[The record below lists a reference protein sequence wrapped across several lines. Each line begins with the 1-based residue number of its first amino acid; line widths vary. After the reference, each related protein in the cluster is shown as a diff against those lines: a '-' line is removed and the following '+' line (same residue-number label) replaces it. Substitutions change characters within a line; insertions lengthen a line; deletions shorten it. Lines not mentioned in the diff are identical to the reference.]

1 MARTCGV
8 RRLENDFQW
17 KDPKEGY
24 QLEPDMVGVTR
35 DHQHEKL
42 TTCGIDP
49 DAFAGV
55 ADPSF
60 FIGIAIQ
67 AGVNSGISAEGA
79 VNMVQSLEV
88 IRPALLDELLL
99 VEGRIES
106 VQEVARGERVET
118 HVWFS
123 DQEGQMVLRANRVSL
138 RPKPNSL
145 EKGGAGIRPEPVIK
159 DVSALD
165 QKKGFQLTPDI
176 VRNYSSEGNSIHYD
190 EAAAK
195 TGGCRAPIIG
205 GGMGVHYLMA
215 DLWVSQSPDCF
226 ACNIYFRRPIFWDDV
241 ISVGVNA
248 SHTAF
253 GLLKRDAGSD
263 SPVKVGTEMELT
275 SVGLHRV

>member
-1 MARTCGV
+1 MVPTCGDNEFV
-8 RRLENDFQW
+8 SDFQW
-17 KDPKEGY
+17 KEPEEGY

-35 DHQHEKL
+35 GYQHEKL

-49 DAFAGV
+49 DVFAGV

-123 DQEGQMVLRANRVSL
+123 DQEGQVILRANRVSL

-145 EKGGAGIRPEPVIK
+145 EKGGAGVRPEPVIK
-159 DVSALD
+159 DVSVLN
-165 QKKGFQLTPDI
+165 QKKEFQLTPDI

-190 EAAAK
+190 ESAARA
-195 TGGCRAPIIG
+195 GGFRAPIIG

-215 DLWVSQSPDCF
+215 DLWASQSPYSVV
-226 ACNIYFRRPIFWDDV
+226 CNIYFRRPIFWDDL
-241 ISVGVNA
+241 ISVGVAA
-248 SHTAF
+248 SDTAF
-253 GLLKRDAGSD
+253 GLLRRDPGYES
-263 SPVKVGTEMELT
+263 SVKVGTSMELINL
-275 SVGLHRV
+275 G